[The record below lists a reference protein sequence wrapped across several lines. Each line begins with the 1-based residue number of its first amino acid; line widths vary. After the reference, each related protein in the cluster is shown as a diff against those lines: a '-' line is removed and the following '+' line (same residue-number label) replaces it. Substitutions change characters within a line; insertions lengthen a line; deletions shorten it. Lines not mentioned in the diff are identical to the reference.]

1 VKIVPWVL
9 LLALGGLAY
18 WQNCYDVKLV
28 EEGKKLDSTY
38 VADTTRLT
46 NVRRLTDSLLRDTT
60 AKTMPTEKAKKIV
73 ADERGVC
80 DAVVETCEKRVEN
93 LKKQLRP
100 PRLLVF
106 GEGNYR
112 TPSFGKPLLEGTA
125 SVRGGLSFGVDR
137 NTFIEGYVDQPL
149 VGDGELTLNV
159 RVRKQWRL
167 F

>member
-46 NVRRLTDSLLRDTT
+46 NVRRLTDSLPRDTT
-60 AKTMPTEKAKKIV
+60 VTKIIT
-73 ADERGVC
+73 DERAAC
-80 DAVVETCEKRVEN
+80 DAVISTCEKRVEN
-93 LKKQLRP
+93 LKKQSRP

-125 SVRGGLSFGVDR
+125 SVRGGLSFGADR